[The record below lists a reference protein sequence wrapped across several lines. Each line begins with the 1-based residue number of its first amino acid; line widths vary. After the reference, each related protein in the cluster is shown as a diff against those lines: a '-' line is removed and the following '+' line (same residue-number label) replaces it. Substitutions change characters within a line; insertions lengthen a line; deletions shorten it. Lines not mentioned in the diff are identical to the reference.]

1 MNAIPVL
8 NEIKHA
14 LKTLRERGESRT
26 INIMNFPLTN
36 DDSSFLDEVLGRGP
50 ITINYDGLE
59 RTFWQ
64 ETKIAGV
71 WWGEYRNANNRVTL
85 RMIEITEFPALA
97 KSQADDI
104 DDGINRLDEVL
115 AESASCVVRALPV
128 LPAGGTDAE

>member
-1 MNAIPVL
+1 
-8 NEIKHA
+8 
-14 LKTLRERGESRT
+14 
-26 INIMNFPLTN
+26 MNFPLTN

-64 ETKIAGV
+64 ESKIAGV
-71 WWGEYRNANNRVTL
+71 WWSEYRNANNRVTL

-104 DDGINRLDEVL
+104 DDGINRLDQVL
-115 AESASCVVRALPV
+115 AESPSCAVRSLPV
-128 LPAGGTDAE
+128 LPAGGTDGE